1 MLSNSGDITEKL
13 NSLNDS
19 LTDNANSLLDLDKK
33 METIRD
39 RYNQQ
44 FGAMEAAVAAMKST
58 ETTIT
63 NMMEAWK
70 GSSAVIIKKCL
81 EYSLLQK
88 LWL

>member
-1 MLSNSGDITEKL
+1 M
-13 NSLNDS
+13 
-19 LTDNANSLLDLDKK
+19 TDNANSLVDLDKK
-33 METIRD
+33 METVRE

-70 GSSAVIIKKCL
+70 GSM
-81 EYSLLQK
+81 QK
-88 LWL
+88 

>member
-1 MLSNSGDITEKL
+1 MQLLCCLIQETLTKKL

-70 GSSAVIIKKCL
+70 GSMNR
-81 EYSLLQK
+81 
-88 LWL
+88 

>member
-1 MLSNSGDITEKL
+1 
-13 NSLNDS
+13 
-19 LTDNANSLLDLDKK
+19 

-70 GSSAVIIKKCL
+70 GSM
-81 EYSLLQK
+81 QR
-88 LWL
+88 